1 MPEELKLVSY
11 KKKASS
17 RLSVISA
24 GMGMTGNLLT
34 SGDLAVEGLV
44 HGDLNVR
51 NLTVSGRGRIYG
63 RVVCAVLTLG
73 VHSEISGDIFA
84 NEVRISGQIK
94 GSTGNNF
101 VSEIK
106 AVSVH
111 LYSTAKVQGRVF
123 CQSVSM
129 EKGAQVRGSFEENE
143 DFETVL
149 REARESIAITSYA
162 NAFAEEL

>member
-1 MPEELKLVSY
+1 MSY
-11 KKKASS
+11 KKRPSS
-17 RLSVISA
+17 RLSVISS
-24 GMGMTGNLLT
+24 GMGLTGNVFAN
-34 SGDLAVEGLV
+34 GDLAVEGLV

-73 VHSEISGDIFA
+73 VHGEISGDIFA

-106 AVSVH
+106 AISVH
-111 LYSTAKVQGRVF
+111 LYSHG
-123 CQSVSM
+123 
-129 EKGAQVRGSFEENE
+129 ENSGTRLLPE
-143 DFETVL
+143 RLDGK
-149 REARESIAITSYA
+149 RSSSPR
-162 NAFAEEL
+162 AFRRK